1 MSVFALKSR
10 KQQGAAMASGAAG
23 LALAALL
30 AGAPLQARAA
40 EKADIVFVNG
50 NVVPMTAPDARAQ
63 ALAVKGGKILAVG
76 SDSEIERVR
85 GRATK
90 VVDLHGKTLLPGFID
105 AHGHITGF
113 AQQAD
118 LAVLQPPPVGTV
130 KDIAS
135 LQAALREY
143 AQTHP
148 DGWLMGMGYDD
159 AELAEKRHPT
169 RQELDAVSADRP
181 IVLGHVSGHLIAM
194 NTKALE
200 LTGMLH
206 PERDPP
212 GGVIRREADGKTA
225 SGVAE
230 ESAIFIAYALT
241 PRPTLEKQIEQLK
254 KAQAIYASYGL
265 TTAQDG
271 ASFPETWTLLEAA
284 AKRNALFLDIHALPL
299 MQAWPT
305 GLEQVPFSRTYTQH
319 LRAAGVK
326 ILADGS
332 PQGRTA
338 WLTHPY
344 HIVPHGREH
353 DYSGYKQIPDD
364 VLQGLLRKAD
374 DHGWQVYVHVNGDA
388 AIQQLIDTVR
398 AVGQAS
404 GKPMQRTIA
413 IHSQTARVDQLKEMK
428 ALDIEPSFFAA
439 HTFYWGDWHREVT
452 LGLPRAEHISPQ
464 RDAFDLGLRPTI
476 HNDSPVVPPD
486 MIRLIWSATTRR
498 TRSNDILGP
507 EERVTPYEALLEVT
521 SNAAYEL
528 HEEATKGTLE
538 KGKLAD
544 LVILDRDPLA
554 VPPETLMDVKVS
566 GTIKEGRYIYGA
578 P

>member
-1 MSVFALKSR
+1 MSAFSLTLDTKPR
-10 KQQGAAMASGAAG
+10 RAARRGAAG
-23 LALAALL
+23 IAFASLLMATAAF
-30 AGAPLQARAA
+30 AA
-40 EKADIVFVNG
+40 AKADMVFVHG
-50 NVVPMTAPDARAQ
+50 NVVPMTAPDTRAQ
-63 ALAVKGGKILAVG
+63 AVAVKDGKILAVG
-76 SDSEIERVR
+76 SDSEIKRLQ
-85 GRATK
+85 GRTTQI
-90 VVDLHGKTLLPGFID
+90 VDLQGKTLLPGFID
-105 AHGHITGF
+105 AHGHITGL

-118 LAVLQPPPVGTV
+118 LAALQPPPVGTV
-130 KDIAS
+130 SDIAS
-135 LQAALREY
+135 LQAALRQY
-143 AQTHP
+143 AQTHA

-181 IVLGHVSGHLIAM
+181 IILGHVSGHLIAM

-212 GGVIRREADGKTA
+212 GGIIRREADGKTA

-271 ASFPETWTLLEAA
+271 AALPETWTLLEAA
-284 AKRNALFLDIHALPL
+284 AKQDALFIDIHALPL

-344 HIVPHGREH
+344 HIVPHGREK
-353 DYSGYKQIPDD
+353 DYSGYRQIPDD
-364 VLQGLLRKAD
+364 VLQGLLRKAA
-374 DHGWQVYVHVNGDA
+374 DHDWQVFVHVNGDA
-388 AIQQLIDTVR
+388 AIQQLIDGVQ
-398 AVGQAS
+398 AVGQAR

-413 IHSQTARVDQLKEMK
+413 IHAQTARVDQLKAMK
-428 ALDIEPSFFAA
+428 TLDIEPSFFAA

-464 RDAFDLGLRPTI
+464 RDAFDLGLRPSI
-476 HNDSPVVPPD
+476 HNDAPVVPPD
-486 MIRLIWSATTRR
+486 VMRMIWSATTRR

-521 SNAAYEL
+521 RNAAYQL
-528 HEEATKGTLE
+528 HEDSVKGTLE
-538 KGKLAD
+538 AGKLAD
-544 LVILDRDPLA
+544 LVILDRDPTA
-554 VPPETLMDVKVS
+554 IPPERLLDIKVS
-566 GTIKEGRYIYGA
+566 ATLKEGRYIYGA
-578 P
+578 R

>member
-1 MSVFALKSR
+1 MVALSLNPR
-10 KQQGAAMASGAAG
+10 MRLGREWAGAAG
-23 LALAALL
+23 IALAMLL
-30 AGAPLQARAA
+30 AGAPGLARAG
-40 EKADIVFVNG
+40 EKADIVFLHG

-63 ALAVKGGKILAVG
+63 ALAVKDGKIVAVG
-76 SDSEIERVR
+76 SDSEIERLR
-85 GRATK
+85 GRATQS
-90 VVDLHGKTLLPGFID
+90 VDLHGKTLLPGFID
-105 AHGHITGF
+105 AHGHITGL
-113 AQQAD
+113 AQQSD
-118 LAVLQPPPVGTV
+118 LAALQPPPVGTV

-143 AQTHP
+143 ARTHP

-181 IVLGHVSGHLIAM
+181 IVLGHVSGHLIAL

-225 SGVAE
+225 SGVLE
-230 ESAIFIAYALT
+230 ESAIFIAYAKT
-241 PRPTLEKQIEQLK
+241 PRPTFEKQIEQLK
-254 KAQAIYASYGL
+254 KAQEIYASNGL

-271 ASFPETWTLLEAA
+271 ATMPELWALLEEA
-284 AKRNALFLDIHALPL
+284 AKRKALFLDIHALPL

-344 HIVPHGREH
+344 HIVPHGREN
-353 DYSGYKQIPDD
+353 DYKGYQQIPDD
-364 VLQGLLRKAD
+364 VLQGLLRKAA
-374 DHGWQVYVHVNGDA
+374 DHDWQVFVHVNGDA
-388 AIQQLIDTVR
+388 AIQELIDGVR
-398 AVGQAS
+398 AVGQA
-404 GKPMQRTIA
+404 GKPLHRTIA
-413 IHSQTARVDQLKEMK
+413 IHSQTARIDQLKAMK
-428 ALDIEPSFFAA
+428 DLDIEPSFFAA

-486 MIRLIWSATTRR
+486 MIRLIWSAVTRR

-507 EERVTPYEALLEVT
+507 EERVTPYEALMEVT

-528 HEEATKGTLE
+528 HEEGMKGTLE

-544 LVILDRDPLA
+544 LVILDRDPLSI
-554 VPPETLMDVKVS
+554 PPESLMDVKVS
-566 GTIKEGRYIYGA
+566 GTLKEGRYIYGA

>member
-1 MSVFALKSR
+1 MSVVALKLAR
-10 KQQGAAMASGAAG
+10 KQRVGIAGSAAG

-30 AGAPLQARAA
+30 AAMPLQARAA

-63 ALAVKGGKILAVG
+63 ALAVKDGRIVAVG
-76 SDSEIERVR
+76 SDSEIERLQS
-85 GRATK
+85 RATK

-105 AHGHITGF
+105 AHGHITGL

-118 LAVLQPPPVGTV
+118 LAALQPPPVGTV

-135 LQAALREY
+135 LQAALRQY

-159 AELAEKRHPT
+159 AELTEKRHPT

-181 IVLGHVSGHLIAM
+181 IILGHVSGHLAAM

-225 SGVAE
+225 SGVVE

-254 KAQAIYASYGL
+254 KAQEIYASNGL

-271 ASFPETWTLLEAA
+271 AALPETWTLLQAA

-299 MQAWPT
+299 MQAWST

-344 HIVPHGREH
+344 HIVPHGREK

-364 VLQGLLRKAD
+364 VLQGLLRKAG
-374 DHGWQVYVHVNGDA
+374 DHDWQVFVHVNGDG
-388 AIQQLIDTVR
+388 AIQQLIDSVR

-404 GKPMQRTIA
+404 GKPLQRTIA
-413 IHSQTARVDQLKEMK
+413 IHSQTARIDQLKEMK

-464 RDAFDLGLRPTI
+464 RDAFDLGLHPTI

-486 MIRLIWSATTRR
+486 MIRLIWSAVTRR

-521 SNAAYEL
+521 RNAAYEL
-528 HEEATKGTLE
+528 HEEAAKGTLE
-538 KGKLAD
+538 KGKMAD

-554 VPPETLMDVKVS
+554 IPPEQLMDVKVS
-566 GTIKEGRYIYGA
+566 ATIKEGKFVYSR